1 MLTPVFCSQVTHRL
15 SDADL
20 DVICEKTDGYSGSD
34 MKHLVQEPARA
45 PLRELFQQ
53 TTGGEGGEGGG
64 AEGVT
69 PSAMRPIKLVDFKR
83 ASKQVRPSVTRAD
96 IDFHEEWNR
105 RHGAMSLGAGAAGED
120 DDDSGD
126 EWEKLTDG
134 SMMITRRTGDGRRE
148 QAVVFSWSA
157 RMERLIRYEFFPSLV
172 THRLHN
178 S

>member
-1 MLTPVFCSQVTHRL
+1 MLTPCFVLQVTHRL

-34 MKHLVQEPARA
+34 MKHLVQEAARA

-53 TTGGEGGEGGG
+53 TTGGEGNCPYGGA

-105 RHGAMSLGAGAAGED
+105 RHGAMSLGAGGDGED

-126 EWEKLTDG
+126 EWG
-134 SMMITRRTGDGRRE
+134 
-148 QAVVFSWSA
+148 
-157 RMERLIRYEFFPSLV
+157 
-172 THRLHN
+172 
-178 S
+178 

>member
-1 MLTPVFCSQVTHRL
+1 MICLQVTHRL

-34 MKHLVQEPARA
+34 MKHLVQEAARA

-53 TTGGEGGEGGG
+53 TTGGEGGG

-105 RHGAMSLGAGAAGED
+105 RHGAMSLGAGGDGED

-126 EWEKLTDG
+126 EWG
-134 SMMITRRTGDGRRE
+134 
-148 QAVVFSWSA
+148 
-157 RMERLIRYEFFPSLV
+157 
-172 THRLHN
+172 
-178 S
+178 

>member
-1 MLTPVFCSQVTHRL
+1 MFCLSQVTHRL

-34 MKHLVQEPARA
+34 MKHLVQEAARA

-53 TTGGEGGEGGG
+53 TTGGEGGGRGG

-105 RHGAMSLGAGAAGED
+105 RHGAMSLGAGGDGED

-126 EWEKLTDG
+126 EWG
-134 SMMITRRTGDGRRE
+134 
-148 QAVVFSWSA
+148 
-157 RMERLIRYEFFPSLV
+157 
-172 THRLHN
+172 
-178 S
+178 

>member
-1 MLTPVFCSQVTHRL
+1 MTPCFVHLQVTHRL

-34 MKHLVQEPARA
+34 MKHLVQEAARA

-53 TTGGEGGEGGG
+53 TTGGEGSCAYGGG

-105 RHGAMSLGAGAAGED
+105 RHGAMSLGAGGDGED

-126 EWEKLTDG
+126 EWG
-134 SMMITRRTGDGRRE
+134 
-148 QAVVFSWSA
+148 
-157 RMERLIRYEFFPSLV
+157 
-172 THRLHN
+172 
-178 S
+178 